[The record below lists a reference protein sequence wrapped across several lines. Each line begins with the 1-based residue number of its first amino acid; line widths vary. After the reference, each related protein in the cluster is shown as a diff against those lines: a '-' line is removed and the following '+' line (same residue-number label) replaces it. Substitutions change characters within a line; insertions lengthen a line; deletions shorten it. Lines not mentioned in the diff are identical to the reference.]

1 MGVRLSH
8 MKAKIKESSLTW
20 DGEVVDF
27 AYRPNEFTMELAD
40 QIAAEAEAENLT
52 SVSAML
58 APIVEWWDV
67 LDDQDQRIAPS
78 AENMR
83 AFPLNFLL
91 AIMRAITEDS
101 KPEGQQG

>member
-1 MGVRLSH
+1 
-8 MKAKIKESSLTW
+8 
-20 DGEVVDF
+20 
-27 AYRPNEFTMELAD
+27 
-40 QIAAEAEAENLT
+40 
-52 SVSAML
+52 ML

-67 LDDQDQRIAPS
+67 LDDDDQRIPPT